1 MRKLTYKDA
10 GVDIKKADRFLDAIK
25 PLIGTAKGDIGGF
38 AGVFRFN
45 KEKYKSP
52 VLVSATDGVGTKL
65 KLATLLDKHKTV
77 GIDLVAMSV
86 NDVVTLGAKPLFF
99 LDYISTTQLRLPQLK
114 EIVKG
119 IVKGCREANCAL
131 IGGET
136 AQMPG
141 MYKNGE
147 YDLAGF
153 CVGVVERKEIVDGRG
168 VKAGDKLI
176 GMGSSGL
183 HSNGFSLVRKV
194 LSKNELKRYASVLL
208 KPTKIYVRP
217 ILSLL
222 PNNAIKAIIHITGG
236 GFYGNIPRLL
246 PKGVAVNINKGSWP
260 IPKIFKLIQEKAEI
274 SDKEM
279 FRTFNMGIG
288 MVLIVKSQSFNK
300 VKKKLAGFGQN
311 CWVIGEVVGGKRK
324 VKI

>member
-1 MRKLTYKDA
+1 MRNLTYKDA
-10 GVDIKKADRFLDAIK
+10 GVDIKKADMFLDAIK
-25 PLIGTAKGDIGGF
+25 PMVGTAKGNIGGF
-38 AGVFRFN
+38 AGAFRFN

-52 VLVSATDGVGTKL
+52 VLISATDGVGTKL
-65 KLATLLDKHKTV
+65 KLAMLLGKHKTV

-99 LDYISTTQLRLPQLK
+99 LDYISTTQLKLQQLK
-114 EIVKG
+114 EVVKG
-119 IVKGCREANCAL
+119 IVEGCRQADCAL

-141 MYKNGE
+141 MYKKGE

-153 CVGVVERKEIVDGRG
+153 CVGVVEKREIIDGRG
-168 VKAGDKLI
+168 VKVGDKLI
-176 GMGSSGL
+176 GIASSGL

-194 LSKNELKRYASVLL
+194 LSKNEFKKYASELL

-222 PNNAIKAIIHITGG
+222 PDNAIKAIIHITGG

-246 PKGVAVNINKGSWP
+246 PKGVAVNINKDSWP
-260 IPKIFKLIQEKAEI
+260 IHKMFKLIQEKGRI

-279 FRTFNMGIG
+279 FKTFNMGIG

-300 VKKKLAGFGQN
+300 IRKKLAGFGLN
-311 CWVIGEVVGGKRK
+311 SWVIGDVAGGKRK